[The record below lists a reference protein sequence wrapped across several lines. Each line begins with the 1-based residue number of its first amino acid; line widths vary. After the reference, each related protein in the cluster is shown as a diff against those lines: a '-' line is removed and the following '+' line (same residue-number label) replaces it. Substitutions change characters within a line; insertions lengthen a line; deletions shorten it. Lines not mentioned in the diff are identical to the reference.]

1 MSPSPIS
8 SPITTSGASTP
19 LTGGSGAI
27 PLNHVRLPA
36 YRNEGFTVTSRGL
49 DDHLPSQP
57 ADPVHRRFVRVQQLS
72 AGLQERVVSEPD
84 ILSSQFGN
92 MRHATVWDSHD
103 RPLPSEC
110 SSQQSFG
117 DHVKLKPSLDLR
129 SGPPHPGRNHGHWL
143 SCRSCCLSFQS
154 GLCDRL
160 IAISSKLVCW
170 KPLIVSY

>member
-8 SPITTSGASTP
+8 SPRTTSGASTP

-27 PLNHVRLPA
+27 PLNHVRQPA
-36 YRNEGFTVTSRGL
+36 YKNEAFTVASRGF

-110 SSQQSFG
+110 SSQRSFG
-117 DHVKLKPSLDLR
+117 DDVKLKPSLDLR
-129 SGPPHPGRNHGHWL
+129 SGPPHPGRNHGH
-143 SCRSCCLSFQS
+143 
-154 GLCDRL
+154 
-160 IAISSKLVCW
+160 
-170 KPLIVSY
+170 